1 MDSAIFP
8 GFDGRVPSGA
18 SLARPSAKT
27 SSRELAEY
35 ELLRLLGVVLLIM
48 VGAAGALATEPAFPQ
63 TLQGWVAEAQGAVI
77 RSANLDR
84 QRIAASPVT
93 TPEWTVPTGLLT
105 VRDVGPTDPHACPL
119 AECSLGRLL
128 TRMSGELTFSAQV
141 TPLAVAPGVAYVVV
155 LRAQDGYV
163 HDIVKVKWSRSELVG
178 IDPAE
183 RSVGKRKEIELRH
196 NRRIEVKAPYDDL
209 SVPPFIE
216 EYNQAFDKFLKAHQ
230 SAKSREMAI
239 DPMAVPLLA
248 ALMPGA
254 IESPDQEAFESGQ
267 SELERIFNQYFS
279 LELVDARIFA
289 QRMRDSGE
297 G

>member
-1 MDSAIFP
+1 M
-8 GFDGRVPSGA
+8 
-18 SLARPSAKT
+18 
-27 SSRELAEY
+27 
-35 ELLRLLGVVLLIM
+35 LRLLGVVLLIM
-48 VGAAGALATEPAFPQ
+48 VGAAGALATEPVFPQ
-63 TLQGWVAEAQGAVI
+63 TLQGWVAKAQGAVI
-77 RSANLDR
+77 RSAKLDD

-105 VRDVGPTDPHACPL
+105 VRDVGPTDPNACPL

-128 TRMSGELTFSAQV
+128 TRKSGELTFSAQV
-141 TPLAVAPGVAYVVV
+141 TPLAVAPDVDYVVV

-163 HDIVKVKWSRSELVG
+163 YDIVGVTWSRSDLVG

-196 NRRIEVKAPYDDL
+196 NRRVEVKAPYDDV

-216 EYNQAFDKFLKAHQ
+216 EYNQAFDRFLKAHQ

-239 DPMAVPLLA
+239 DPLAVPLLA
-248 ALMPGA
+248 ALMPGSL
-254 IESPDQEAFESGQ
+254 ESPKQEASEFGES
-267 SELERIFNQYFS
+267 EIERIFNQHFT

-289 QRMRDSGE
+289 QDSRSTRQRSSGTAV
-297 G
+297 GTKRRRPH

>member
-1 MDSAIFP
+1 
-8 GFDGRVPSGA
+8 
-18 SLARPSAKT
+18 
-27 SSRELAEY
+27 
-35 ELLRLLGVVLLIM
+35 M

-63 TLQGWVAEAQGAVI
+63 NLQGWVAEAQGAVI
-77 RSANLDR
+77 RSANLDD
-84 QRIAASPVT
+84 QRIAASLVA

-128 TRMSGELTFSAQV
+128 TGKTGVLTFSAQV
-141 TPLAVAPGVAYVVV
+141 TPLAVAPDVDYVVV

-163 HDIVKVKWSRSELVG
+163 HDIVKIQWSRSELVG

-196 NRRIEVKAPYDDL
+196 NRRVEVKAPYDDL

-216 EYNQAFDKFLKAHQ
+216 EYNQAFDRFLKAHQ
-230 SAKSREMAI
+230 SAKSREMSI

-248 ALMPGA
+248 ALMPGP
-254 IESPDQEAFESGQ
+254 IESPDQDASQSAQ
-267 SELERIFNQYFS
+267 SEIERIFNQYFS